1 MHKLQVFS
9 ILVVVSCLPGGSAA
23 AQTKSARTQRDAD
36 PDQYIARERPI
47 RIKLRIGLRIQAVNG
62 AVQRA
67 SAMTVNPIAWP
78 EQELELVDTE
88 APAGIRIE
96 TRKVGGTA
104 EQMLMRI
111 PGLSAGST
119 AVCTRTFEL
128 TRWTQ
133 RVKSEARSDL
143 VAVAADQA
151 RPHLQPSDGI
161 EANHPDVRKFAGD
174 ATGEKTEVWDRVNA
188 LFQATR
194 ARVKYVDGPFAGALA
209 GLRTGQ
215 GDCEELSC
223 LFIAACR
230 ASGVPARVVWG
241 PGHTWSEFALAD
253 SDGKFVWI
261 PADPSKERE
270 LGVINHATP
279 IFQKGDRFM
288 LPEIPGKP
296 QRYLVPRCSGT
307 GATPVLE
314 SIEEVQPLDE
324 KPAAK

>member
-1 MHKLQVFS
+1 
-9 ILVVVSCLPGGSAA
+9 LVVLCVLPSVGAF
-23 AQTKSARTQRDAD
+23 AQTKAARAQRDAD
-36 PDQYIARERPI
+36 PDPYVARERAS
-47 RIKLRIGLRIQAVNG
+47 RIQLRLGLRIQASGG

-67 SAMTVNPIAWP
+67 VAMTVNPIAWP

-88 APAGIRIE
+88 APSGIRIE

-111 PGLSAGST
+111 PGLSGGST
-119 AVCTRTFEL
+119 AVCTRTYEL

-133 RVKSEARSDL
+133 RVKPEAWSQL
-143 VAVAADQA
+143 VAVSADQA
-151 RPHLQPSDGI
+151 RSHLQPSDGI
-161 EANHPDVRKFAGD
+161 ESNHPDVRTFAGD
-174 ATGEKTEVWDRVNA
+174 AIAEKTETWDRVNA

-194 ARVKYVDGPFAGALA
+194 ARVKYVEGPFAGALA
-209 GLRTGQ
+209 GLRSGQ

-230 ASGVPARVVWG
+230 ASGIPARVVWG
-241 PGHTWSEFALAD
+241 PGHTWAEFALAD

-261 PADPSKERE
+261 PADPSKEVA

-288 LPEIPGKP
+288 LPEVPGKP
-296 QRYLVPRCSGT
+296 QRYLSPRCSGS

-314 SIEEVQPLDE
+314 SIEEIKPLDG

>member
-1 MHKLQVFS
+1 MRPLTVWFGL
-9 ILVVVSCLPGGSAA
+9 IVSTLLLAEFA
-23 AQTKSARTQRDAD
+23 IAQTKDKRQTRDAD
-36 PDQYIARERPI
+36 PDPYIARERPE
-47 RIKLRIGLRIQAVNG
+47 RIQLRIGLRIQAAGG

-67 SAMTVNPIAWP
+67 LAMTVNPIAWP

-88 APAGIRIE
+88 SPAGIRIE

-119 AVCTRTFEL
+119 AVCTRTYEL

-133 RVKSEARSDL
+133 RVKPEARSQL
-143 VAVAADQA
+143 AAVPADQA
-151 RPHLQPSDGI
+151 RTHLQPSDGI
-161 EANHPDVRKFAGD
+161 ESNHPDVRKFASDTIGD
-174 ATGEKTEVWDRVNA
+174 KTEIWDRVNA

-209 GLRTGQ
+209 GLRSGQ

-223 LFIAACR
+223 LFIASCR

-253 SDGKFVWI
+253 SEGKFVWI

-270 LGVINHATP
+270 LGVINHSTP

-307 GATPVLE
+307 GTTPVLE
-314 SIEEVQPLDE
+314 SIEEVQSLGG
-324 KPAAK
+324 KPPTK